1 MREFNFKPKK
11 YYKVVTLV
19 YLVVALFLAAILYA
33 LATREVMSNANTFA
47 MAGTAMLIVYAIVQS
62 ALTDQLL
69 QLSVEYYEFVE
80 AEHDIEHNIEDD
92 QELFS
97 QIITHYDKYDEWIQ
111 KNWKI
116 LRNL

>member
-19 YLVVALFLAAILYA
+19 YVVIALLLAVMVYFLG
-33 LATREVMSNANTFA
+33 TREVMSNANNFA
-47 MAGTAMLIVYAIVQS
+47 MAGTSMLIIYAGVQAS
-62 ALTDQLL
+62 LTDQLL
-69 QLSVEYYEFVE
+69 QLSQEYYKFLE

-97 QIITHYDKYDEWIQ
+97 QIITHYDRYDEWVQ

-116 LRNL
+116 LKNL